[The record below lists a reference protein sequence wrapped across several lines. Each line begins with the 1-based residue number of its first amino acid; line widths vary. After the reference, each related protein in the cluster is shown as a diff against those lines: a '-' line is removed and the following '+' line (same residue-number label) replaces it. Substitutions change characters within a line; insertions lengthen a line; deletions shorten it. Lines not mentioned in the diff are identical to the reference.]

1 MIAESLLKMVGEKP
15 YEESGIDHFSKVNDG
30 PVIGTLSA
38 GLAKQWPGKIFP
50 ELEL

>member
-1 MIAESLLKMVGEKP
+1 MIAESLLKMVGDKP
-15 YEESGIDHFSKVNDG
+15 YEESGINHFSKVNG
-30 PVIGTLSA
+30 SPVIGTLSA